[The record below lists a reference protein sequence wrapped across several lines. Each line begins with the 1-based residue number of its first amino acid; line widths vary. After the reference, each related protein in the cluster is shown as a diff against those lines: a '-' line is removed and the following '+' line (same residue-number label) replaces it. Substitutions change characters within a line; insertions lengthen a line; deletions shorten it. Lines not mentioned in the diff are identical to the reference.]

1 MPSYFISDP
10 LHEAFSENYYNFG
23 ILFCRRKDKQHS
35 KSDCQQKEQSN
46 AVMNNAFCASNDSIE
61 VLQNVNH
68 DDGRIGAEIEGK
80 AASVPDDPDGL
91 YGNKES
97 K

>member
-1 MPSYFISDP
+1 
-10 LHEAFSENYYNFG
+10 
-23 ILFCRRKDKQHS
+23 
-35 KSDCQQKEQSN
+35 
-46 AVMNNAFCASNDSIE
+46 MNNAFCASNDSTE

-68 DDGRIGAEIEGK
+68 DDGRIEAEIEGK
-80 AASVPDDPDGL
+80 AASVPDDPDGV